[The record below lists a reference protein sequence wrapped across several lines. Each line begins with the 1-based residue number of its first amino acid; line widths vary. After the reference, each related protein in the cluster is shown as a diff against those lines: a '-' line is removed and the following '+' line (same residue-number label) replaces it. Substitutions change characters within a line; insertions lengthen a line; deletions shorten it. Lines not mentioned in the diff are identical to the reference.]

1 MGRRP
6 SVTHRIYLVPGFFG
20 FANLGELRYFTHV
33 REFLA
38 QCCEGLGLN
47 AEIEVVKTYPTSSLP
62 LRATRVLETIAAAR
76 SGNDPV
82 HLIGHSSGGLDVRL
96 AAAPNVL
103 LRTDLNVERFARSIR
118 TVVTVATPHH
128 GTPLAS
134 FFASLL
140 GQQILQVLAL
150 ITVYVLRFG
159 KLPMSVLLPIAAVF
173 ARLDDRMG
181 VNSVLLDQLFGQ
193 LLENFSA
200 ERRRAVQAFL
210 TEVGKDQALV
220 AQLTPEGMDLFNAST
235 RDRPG
240 VRYGCV
246 LTRGHTPGMRSTL
259 SAGLDPSA
267 QLSHMVYHA
276 IYRLAARMPRARTPE
291 LTREQARALRRT
303 FGTPPSNAANDG
315 VIPTLSQAWGHVV
328 HATEADHLDVIG
340 HFSDPAHVPPHYDWL
355 SSGSGFTR
363 QRFEAL
369 WNDVACYIAVGQH
382 GVAKA
387 PVGRRV
393 AGDRRRLVHARRA
406 DSAAGSTRVGGR
418 RRLPP
423 VPK

>member
-1 MGRRP
+1 MPRRS

-20 FANLGELRYFTHV
+20 FSNLGELRYFTHV
-33 REFLA
+33 REFLE
-38 QCCEGLGLN
+38 QCCEGLGIP

-62 LRATRVLETIAAAR
+62 RRATRVLETIAASR

-96 AAAPNVL
+96 AAAPNVS
-103 LRTDLNVERFARSIR
+103 LRTDLPVERLARTIR

-140 GQQILQVLAL
+140 GQQLLQVLAL
-150 ITVYVLRFG
+150 LTVYVLRFG
-159 KLPMSVLLPIAAVF
+159 QLPMSVLLPIAAVF
-173 ARLDDRMG
+173 ARLDERVG
-181 VNSVLLDQLFGQ
+181 VNSALLDQLFGQ
-193 LLENFSA
+193 LLEDFSA
-200 ERRRAVQAFL
+200 DRRRAVQSFL
-210 TEVGKDQALV
+210 DEVGKDQALV

-246 LTRGHTPGMRSTL
+246 LTRGHSPGVRTTL

-276 IYRLAARMPRARTPE
+276 IYRLAARMPRSRTPE
-291 LTREQARALRRT
+291 VTRDQARALRRA
-303 FGTPPSNAANDG
+303 FGTLPTAAANDG
-315 VIPTLSQAWGHVV
+315 VIPTLSQAWGDVV
-328 HATEADHLDVIG
+328 HATQADHLDVIG
-340 HFSDPAHVPPHYDWL
+340 HFADRAHVPPHYDWL
-355 SSGSGFTR
+355 ASGSGFTR

-369 WNDVACYIAVGQH
+369 WNDVACYIALGQH
-382 GVAKA
+382 GVAKSPFA
-387 PVGRRV
+387 ARQARGRPRLPST
-393 AGDRRRLVHARRA
+393 RRP
-406 DSAAGSTRVGGR
+406 DAGSGTGR

-423 VPK
+423 ASK